1 MRFSKAK
8 EVFRKEILDTLR
20 DRRTILMM
28 IVVPVLLYPG
38 LLIVLTELTA
48 AQQAKMEMR
57 TIQVAL
63 VGVPD
68 DSPLISKLRRADRI
82 KIVQSK
88 NPMKAVHDGN
98 VHFVIEMPPQ
108 AAQILQSKGTVRIK
122 LQYDQSND
130 DAMVNA
136 ERVRD
141 IIDEYGKEVL
151 HDRLQEKKITEQY
164 VRPIDLAEVNVAS
177 KQKMGGFIIGRF
189 LPMMMVIMVLM
200 GALYPSIDMTA
211 GEKER
216 GTLETILTSPA
227 TRTEIITGKFL
238 TVTLIALITGLLN
251 LGSMAATFVFGILK
265 QVSSVIQFNIPPQYL
280 LIMLTCLIP
289 LAVFF
294 AGLMLAVS
302 SFARSFKDAQNIL
315 TPVYIVASVPALI
328 STIPGIQLEGFW
340 ITVPIANV
348 VLLYKELMLGVFL
361 IEHIIGVFLC
371 TAFFA
376 GVSLFVAVKLFGREE
391 VLFGEVSSLGMSFRR
406 ANFLPRPIPD
416 PSESL
421 FFVMIAMILLLY
433 VGIPLQTS
441 NLISGLALTELLFF
455 FALPVGLAYYLKLDL
470 RTTFS
475 LRAPSV
481 ISLVS
486 AILFV
491 IGILMSSGTLVY
503 YQNQFFPMPQKAL
516 EALEKLMRATS
527 EHPFPVV
534 LLLVAILP
542 AICEELSF
550 RGFVLSGLLK
560 RTKPLA
566 AMIATAAFFAAFHLS
581 LYRFIPTFLIGLAAS
596 FLVWRSRSIFTGML
610 LHFLNNGSIAFLN
623 NYPQYDVLGFEQL
636 KPSPAMFFGG
646 LACVAL
652 GWFISYRK
660 DSESSAVK
668 TSNLG

>member
-1 MRFSKAK
+1 MRFSKVK

-38 LLIVLTELTA
+38 LLIVITELTA

-68 DSPLISKLRRADRI
+68 DSSLISKLRKAERI
-82 KIVQSK
+82 EIVQSK
-88 NPMKAVHDGN
+88 DPTKAVHEGK
-98 VHFVIEMPPQ
+98 VHFVIEMPPETPE
-108 AAQILQSKGTVRIK
+108 ILQNKGTVKIK
-122 LQYDQSND
+122 LKYDQSND
-130 DAMVNA
+130 DSMVNA
-136 ERVRD
+136 ERVREILD
-141 IIDEYGKEVL
+141 NYGKEVL
-151 HDRLQEKKITEQY
+151 RERLEERKITEQY
-164 VRPIDLAEVNVAS
+164 VNPIDIAEVNVAS

-227 TRTEIITGKFL
+227 TRTEIITGKFF

-251 LGSMAATFVFGILK
+251 LGSMAATFVFGVLK
-265 QVSSVIQFNIPPQYL
+265 QVSSMIQFNIPPEYL

-294 AGLMLAVS
+294 SGLMMAVS

-361 IEHIIGVFLC
+361 IEHIVGVFFC

-391 VLFGEVSSLGMSFRR
+391 VLFGEASSLGLSFRR
-406 ANFLPRPIPD
+406 ANFLPRAVPD
-416 PSESL
+416 PSEAL

-433 VGIPLQTS
+433 VGIPLQSS
-441 NLISGLALTELLFF
+441 NLALGLALTELLFF

-475 LRAPSV
+475 LRAPSA
-481 ISLVS
+481 ISILS

-491 IGILMSSGTLVY
+491 IGILLASNTLIY

-516 EALEKLMRATS
+516 EALEKLMRATR
-527 EHPFPVV
+527 EYPFPVV

-550 RGFVLSGLLK
+550 RGFVLAGLLK

-581 LYRFIPTFLIGLAAS
+581 LYRFVPTFLIGLAAS
-596 FLVWRSRSIFTGML
+596 FLVWRSRSIFAGML
-610 LHFLNNGSIAFLN
+610 LHFLNNGSVAFLN
-623 NYPQYDVLGFEQL
+623 NYPQYDLVGLERLQ
-636 KPSPAMFFGG
+636 PSAPMFFGG
-646 LACVAL
+646 MACVTAA
-652 GWFISYRK
+652 WFILYRR
-660 DSESSAVK
+660 AR
-668 TSNLG
+668 

>member
-1 MRFSKAK
+1 MRFSKVK

-38 LLIVLTELTA
+38 LLIVITELTA
-48 AQQAKMEMR
+48 AQQAKMELR

-63 VGVPD
+63 IGVPA
-68 DSPLISKLRRADRI
+68 DSPLISKLKRAERI
-82 KIVQSK
+82 KVAESRD
-88 NPMKAVHDGN
+88 PMKDVREGEID
-98 VHFVIEMPPQ
+98 FVIEMSPK
-108 AAQILQSKGTVRIK
+108 AKEVLHKKGTVEVTLHFDR
-122 LQYDQSND
+122 SND

-136 ERVRD
+136 DRVRE
-141 IIDEYGKEVL
+141 IIEEYGKQVL
-151 HDRLQEKKITEQY
+151 SERLQERQITEEY
-164 VRPIDLAEVNVAS
+164 VRPIDVAEVNVAS

-265 QVSSVIQFNIPPQYL
+265 QVSNMLQFNIPPQYL

-294 AGLMLAVS
+294 SGLMMAVS

-348 VLLYKELMLGVFL
+348 VLLYKELMVGVFL

-391 VLFGEVSSLGMSFRR
+391 VLFGEASSLGLSFRR
-406 ANFLPRPIPD
+406 ANFLPRPLPQ

-421 FFVMIAMILLLY
+421 FFVMLAMILLLY
-433 VGIPLQTS
+433 VGIPLQS
-441 NLISGLALTELLFF
+441 RDLVSGLAITELFF
-455 FALPVGLAYYLKLDL
+455 FLVLPVGLAYYLKLDF

-475 LRAPSV
+475 LRTPSA
-481 ISLVS
+481 VS
-486 AILFV
+486 VLSAALFV
-491 IGILMSSGTLVY
+491 IGILLASSTLVY

-516 EALEKLMRATS
+516 EALEKLMRATR
-527 EHPFPVV
+527 EYPLPLV
-534 LLLVAILP
+534 LLLVAVLP
-542 AICEELSF
+542 AICEEFSF
-550 RGFVLSGLLK
+550 RGFVLSGLLT
-560 RTKPLA
+560 RTKPFA
-566 AMIATAAFFAAFHLS
+566 AMVATAAFFAAFHLS

-596 FLVWRSRSIFTGML
+596 YLVWSSRSIFAGML
-610 LHFLNNGSIAFLN
+610 LHFLNNGTVTFLS
-623 NYPQYDVLGFEQL
+623 NYPQYDILGLEQL
-636 KPSPAMFFGG
+636 RASAPLFFGG
-646 LACVAL
+646 IACVAAA
-652 GWFISYRK
+652 WFLLNGKFFYRR
-660 DSESSAVK
+660 VR
-668 TSNLG
+668 